1 MYFYNKKE
9 IISAL
14 LISQPQ
20 LGAYLS
26 QNNYVAQW
34 ALCQQTFLKHKGNS
48 FFFLNKIYGTK

>member
-48 FFFLNKIYGTK
+48 FFF

>member
-34 ALCQQTFLKHKGNS
+34 ALCQQTFLSIKVIL
-48 FFFLNKIYGTK
+48 FFLNKIYGTK